1 MPQQNTFSRQ
11 INNFPY
17 PSFVQLLSES
27 VVVLE
32 MKILHCPFCG
42 WKQLCASRP
51 GAIWEFLVVSRWL
64 LQLEIASRSFE
75 KQMFH
80 TVGNTQ
86 AQTKE
91 SCRLDSIFSNYSLH
105 HVYRQHYIPFHVY
118 AAVPGYGQDIP
129 CLTVLLFVFFF
140 NRPVQRFC
148 FPLLS
153 PCGSRSYASEV
164 DQVSVIV
171 VSRN

>member
-1 MPQQNTFSRQ
+1 
-11 INNFPY
+11 
-17 PSFVQLLSES
+17 
-27 VVVLE
+27 
-32 MKILHCPFCG
+32 MKTLYCPFCG

-51 GAIWEFLVVSRWL
+51 GAILEFLVTSRQL

-86 AQTKE
+86 AQIKE
-91 SCRLDSIFSNYSLH
+91 TCRLDSVFSNDSIH

-118 AAVPGYGQDIP
+118 AAAPGYRQDSP
-129 CLTVLLFVFFF
+129 CLIVLFGFFF
-140 NRPVQRFC
+140 FFPNRPVQRFC

-164 DQVSVIV
+164 DEVSVIV